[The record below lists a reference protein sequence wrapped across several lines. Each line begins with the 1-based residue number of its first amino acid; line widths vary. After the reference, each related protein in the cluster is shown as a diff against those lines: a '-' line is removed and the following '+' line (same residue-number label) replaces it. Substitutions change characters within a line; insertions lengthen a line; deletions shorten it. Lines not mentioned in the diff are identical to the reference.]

1 LTWGLRHFCGNRK
14 RTLLRLNIDD
24 AQARGV
30 DYGGSGVGDALPG
43 QDRKR
48 GRSDKTR

>member
-24 AQARGV
+24 AQARGG
-30 DYGGSGVGDALPG
+30 DHSLELGGEHPAPWL
-43 QDRKR
+43 
-48 GRSDKTR
+48 